1 MLLVFFFSIQSIC
14 FLCSL
19 GSTQLSRGFLHN
31 LQRSEWCG
39 VDVFSWI
46 HALFIKHSYL
56 YVTICIIE
64 IDVFSRIFQQI
75 YVQYDDYFP
84 ISELASIFKVC
95 LVYFIHNSDQRNI
108 ALIFIITIQTSH
120 LFNIGDHSQFF
131 LSVEQNLIFLY

>member
-1 MLLVFFFSIQSIC
+1 MFLVEC
-14 FLCSL
+14 MHYL
-19 GSTQLSRGFLHN
+19 
-31 LQRSEWCG
+31 
-39 VDVFSWI
+39 
-46 HALFIKHSYL
+46 IKHSYL